1 MNFWPLQSSN
11 TITAPQKT
19 TNNLFAMGKD
29 GATLQPSQETNH
41 SRGVSDLKLYGVPTK
56 IQEERDLSLLRGALA
71 LGLQEYS
78 SVIVFLINQ

>member
-1 MNFWPLQSSN
+1 
-11 TITAPQKT
+11 
-19 TNNLFAMGKD
+19 MGKD
-29 GATLQPSQETNH
+29 GATLLRTEASVSWGLVKLQPSQETTY

-56 IQEERDLSLLRGALA
+56 IQAERDLSLLRGALA